1 MTQELRWIIAVTCTF
16 MIVILQGV
24 CIGLSYQALKN
35 TQTVMAEQQKI
46 QTKLASLSP
55 LLENSS
61 MTGNNDLSLKRMI
74 NSLNTIERFIRTTP
88 LVECGN
94 WNDRQQKERT
104 IFGNDK

>member
-1 MTQELRWIIAVTCTF
+1 MTQEMRWIIAVTCTL
-16 MIVILQGV
+16 MLAVLQGV
-24 CIGLSYQALKN
+24 CIGISYRILVDTHKVIA
-35 TQTVMAEQQKI
+35 TQQKM
-46 QTKLASLSP
+46 QEELASLSP

-94 WNDRQQKERT
+94 WNDRRQKERT
-104 IFGNDK
+104 VLGDSK